1 MFVDSLCD
9 FGCLGR
15 PDELNELIK
24 CMVCGDTSTGYHY
37 GIHSCE
43 GCKGFF
49 RRSLTQHESY
59 TCSNTGQCDISL
71 YTRNQCQLCRW
82 KKCLQVGMSKEAS
95 RLGRRSKRMI
105 EKMHETIAKQRNL
118 GDNTTMKPAGFYGNR
133 LFSQGSYPMPPSSAG
148 LMQPPG
154 STLLPPS
161 ISHMSLYK
169 TMPMNSMMAHKMA
182 FGHNIGMIIKREL
195 DMSPNDCQYPS
206 ENSEMDP
213 DLVSLSQLA
222 STAVSS
228 CSRVSSS
235 IPTRPHMSQLSP
247 DMMPMPEKHPNMG
260 TNSLRKSSDIHGSS
274 HEDLYTMSPGP
285 APQVHSPAPIS
296 CGSSPGEIP
305 VNKITKILQSGQP
318 VILIPCDTPSPG
330 DQENKDMSSIH
341 HSSQVMMVPGHTSKG
356 IRLPRDVPHEERSSH
371 GKSPSNDVFQFPSD
385 AQPGNYIPKGH
396 TKVSP
401 RKQEPMDISPLYD
414 DNKAPYFPP
423 YHTNNL
429 NHQMKPQDL
438 SRGPPSYD
446 STGSDGKSDSRSISS
461 SSEGSPKLDFSPSMI
476 ISKCPSGLMEFVE
489 MGPEMAMHIKRRE
502 EPTCLP
508 ANFDLDAQISPEEEE
523 KYADIVQ
530 KVYKAYHDSCFYTFR
545 RIQFLRKRYYPFL
558 GEDENLRERLKER
571 YNHDCSK
578 CNHPPGFPTSEKP
591 PKELDYS
598 KPLDTMKMWTFF
610 SSKFTSQITRIVN
623 FAKKIPGFKNLNRED
638 QITLIKTGLFE
649 VATIRFSTV
658 ANVSNGMVYWWT
670 TGDMFSLKDT
680 HEMPLGN
687 LFDLLFDF
695 SARVNQM
702 LLEDSEYA
710 LLSAVV
716 IMSPDRPFLK
726 EIEPIKKL
734 QRNLLRALQF
744 ELQINHPEDKT
755 MFNQLVTTL
764 PMLRQIGPEHTRRL
778 MELKVKTPEMQFPPL
793 HAEVFDLNEVPKN
806 KNHEKEKPEI

>member
-9 FGCLGR
+9 FGCMGR

-118 GDNTTMKPAGFYGNR
+118 GDNTSMKPAGFYGNQPR
-133 LFSQGSYPMPPSSAG
+133 LFSQGGYQMPPSSAG
-148 LMQPPG
+148 IMQPPG

-169 TMPMNSMMAHKMA
+169 SMPMNSMMAHKMA

-195 DMSPNDCQYPS
+195 DMSPNDCQYPNES
-206 ENSEMDP
+206 TDMDP

-235 IPTRPHMSQLSP
+235 IPNRQHMSQLSP
-247 DMMPMPEKHPNMG
+247 DMLPMPEKHPNMG
-260 TNSLRKSSDIHGSS
+260 TNSMRKSETHPS
-274 HEDLYTMSPGP
+274 HDDMYAMSPGRGSQ
-285 APQVHSPAPIS
+285 QVHSPAPIS

-318 VILIPCDTPSPG
+318 VILIPCDTPSPCE
-330 DQENKDMSSIH
+330 QENKDTMSCSH
-341 HSSQVMMVPGHTSKG
+341 QVMAPTPLEKG
-356 IRLPRDVPHEERSSH
+356 SRLSRDSLHEKPSQ
-371 GKSPSNDVFQFPSD
+371 GKSLSNDVFQFPSD
-385 AQPGNYIPKGH
+385 VPPSNYISKGH
-396 TKVSP
+396 TKMSP

-414 DNKAPYFPP
+414 DNKAPYFSP
-423 YHTNNL
+423 YHSNNI
-429 NHQMKPQDL
+429 NHQIKPQDL

-446 STGSDGKSDSRSISS
+446 SAGSDGKSDSRSISS
-461 SSEGSPKLDFSPSMI
+461 SSEGSPKLDFSPSTI
-476 ISKCPSGLMEFVE
+476 ISKCPSGFMDFVE
-489 MGPEMAMHIKRRE
+489 MGREMSMHIKRRE
-502 EPTCLP
+502 ELSTIPP
-508 ANFDLDAQISPEEEE
+508 DFDLNAPILPENEE

-545 RIQFLRKRYYPFL
+545 RIQFLRTKYYPFL

-578 CNHPPGFPTSEKP
+578 CNHPPGFPTSDKP

-734 QRNLLRALQF
+734 QGNLLRSLQY
-744 ELQINHPEDKT
+744 ELLINHPEDKS
-755 MFNQLVTTL
+755 MFGQLVTTL

-806 KNHEKEKPEI
+806 KNHEKEKNDN